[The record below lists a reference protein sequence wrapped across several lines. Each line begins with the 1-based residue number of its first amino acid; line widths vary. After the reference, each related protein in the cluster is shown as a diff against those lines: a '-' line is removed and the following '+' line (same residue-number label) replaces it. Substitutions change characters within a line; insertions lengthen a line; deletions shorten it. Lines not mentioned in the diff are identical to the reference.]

1 MKKSTR
7 VKVLFTVGLGAIP
20 IVLNCFINLF
30 ITPKIT
36 NELGIS
42 AYGYVTLAKNFVSY
56 AAILTVA
63 LNSYAARYLSVSYL
77 RNEFDTFKKYFSTV
91 VIGDTILASI
101 LLAFGVVTT
110 LFLDHIIKIDYD
122 LVGDVKIL
130 FIFCF
135 SAFFITTVSTAYSAS
150 GHIKDRIDIINII
163 KAISYLCEIII
174 LIVCFWCLIPKIWQ
188 VGVASLFASLVILIG
203 TYTFT
208 RISIQEAKVD
218 RKQFSFD
225 ALKTLV
231 INGFWN
237 SANNLG
243 NALNTGL
250 DLLITNLMLNSVSM
264 GQVSLAKTINN
275 IIFSLYAAISQAFQP
290 KMLQRYSQKD
300 YKGLVREL
308 KNSMKVSG
316 IITNCIFAGFCAIGI
331 EFINLWVPGQ
341 DTSTI
346 HCLTILAMS
355 PCLTEG
361 CIYPLYYVY
370 TLEVKNKIPCII
382 TIIGGLV
389 NVIGMYVL
397 LKFTN
402 IGVYAIV
409 ITTAVVMNFIG
420 LVTNPLYIC
429 KCLCVKKSTFY
440 PDIILNIIL
449 AGITTLILIGCK
461 NVFNIEMNSWYRLIC
476 VGILLAVIAF
486 AIQISITF
494 MYRVIARKTFDK
506 ELYK

>member
-1 MKKSTR
+1 MIKSTR
-7 VKVLFTVGLGAIP
+7 NKVLFTVGLGAIP

-42 AYGYVTLAKNFVSY
+42 SYGYVTLAKSFVSY

-63 LNSYAARYLSVSYL
+63 LNSYAARYLSVSFL
-77 RNEFDTFKKYFSTV
+77 RNEVNTFKKYFSTV

-101 LLAFGVVTT
+101 LLFIGIVIT
-110 LFLDHIIKIDYD
+110 LFLDCIINIDQD
-122 LVGDVKIL
+122 IVADVKIL
-130 FIFCF
+130 FVFCF
-135 SAFFITTVSTAYSAS
+135 FSFFVTTVSTAYTAS

-163 KAISYLCEIII
+163 KAISYLYEIII
-174 LIVCFWCLIPKIWQ
+174 LIVCFWILIPKVWE
-188 VGVASLFASLVILIG
+188 VGVASLIASLIIFIG
-203 TYTFT
+203 TYIFT
-208 RISIQEAKVD
+208 KVSIHEARVD
-218 RKQFSFD
+218 RKDFSID

-316 IITNCIFAGFCAIGI
+316 IITNCIFAGFCAIGV

-341 DTSTI
+341 ETNTI
-346 HCLTILAMS
+346 YYLTILAMS

-361 CIYPLYYVY
+361 CVYPLYYVY

-397 LKFTN
+397 LKFTD

-409 ITTAVVMNFIG
+409 VTTSFVMNFIG

-429 KCLCVKKSTFY
+429 KCLRVKKSTFY
-440 PDIILNIIL
+440 PDIILNFLLAGVTTIIL
-449 AGITTLILIGCK
+449 MSFK
-461 NVFNIEMNSWYRLIC
+461 NIIKIEMNSWYKLIIL
-476 VGILLAVIAF
+476 GIVLAVIAF
-486 AIQISITF
+486 LVQAIITLIF
-494 MYRVIARKTFDK
+494 RMIARKTFDSG
-506 ELYK
+506 LYK